1 MLKAEQRKTESS
13 REYGE
18 IKLLTTDEKPLKNIG
33 NKRKMTLKLSQG
45 SSIKPSDH
53 FLVIKSSL

>member
-18 IKLLTTDEKPLKNIG
+18 IKLLTTDEKLLKNI
-33 NKRKMTLKLSQG
+33 
-45 SSIKPSDH
+45 
-53 FLVIKSSL
+53 